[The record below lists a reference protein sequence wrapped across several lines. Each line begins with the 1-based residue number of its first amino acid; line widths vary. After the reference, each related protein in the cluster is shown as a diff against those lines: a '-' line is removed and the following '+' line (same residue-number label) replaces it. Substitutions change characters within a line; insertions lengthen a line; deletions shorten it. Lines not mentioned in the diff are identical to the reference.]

1 MLILRATAVEHSAQ
15 HAFRATDAAARALL
29 APGVKDMLSKTLS
42 VLSTKNSNVTSIVTK
57 HAPDND
63 ARKGYARSCPCI
75 FFFFFL
81 MCVFIVRRVLT
92 SLRRL
97 VAAAEHLKQ
106 MTENLMKAV
115 NCASPLDLEDLVALN
130 AQLQEG
136 VKMIQVLWASCFL
149 YLSRLISLP
158 RVRARTRS

>member
-75 FFFFFL
+75 FFFFFFNV
-81 MCVFIVRRVLT
+81 CV
-92 SLRRL
+92 
-97 VAAAEHLKQ
+97 H
-106 MTENLMKAV
+106 
-115 NCASPLDLEDLVALN
+115 CASCPHFT
-130 AQLQEG
+130 AQ
-136 VKMIQVLWASCFL
+136 VS
-149 YLSRLISLP
+149 SRG
-158 RVRARTRS
+158 

>member
-1 MLILRATAVEHSAQ
+1 
-15 HAFRATDAAARALL
+15 
-29 APGVKDMLSKTLS
+29 
-42 VLSTKNSNVTSIVTK
+42 
-57 HAPDND
+57 
-63 ARKGYARSCPCI
+63 
-75 FFFFFL
+75 
-81 MCVFIVRRVLT
+81 
-92 SLRRL
+92 
-97 VAAAEHLKQ
+97 